1 MVGRETVMRNKI
13 GIIFMMMGA
22 VLVLA
27 ALSLFFWNVQE
38 DKQAGAFAEELLT
51 QVIEHIEI
59 SAADGAACPNPYDF
73 VMPEAEIE
81 GYACIGCLSIPAI
94 NLELPVLSEWND
106 DRLKIALCRYS
117 GSSRMNNLVIAAH
130 NYANHFGHLSR
141 LSPGDVVYFVD
152 MDGLSFSYEVTVV
165 EVLGP
170 EEVEEMTD
178 GTYDLTLFTCT
189 YSGQNRLTVRCER
202 TEDK

>member
-1 MVGRETVMRNKI
+1 
-13 GIIFMMMGA
+13 MMMGA

-81 GYACIGCLSIPAI
+81 GYACIGCLSIPSI
-94 NLELPVLSEWND
+94 WN
-106 DRLKIALCRYS
+106 CRYYPS
-117 GSSRMNNLVIAAH
+117 GMMTGLKL
-130 NYANHFGHLSR
+130 LS
-141 LSPGDVVYFVD
+141 VVTRAPA
-152 MDGLSFSYEVTVV
+152 E
-165 EVLGP
+165 
-170 EEVEEMTD
+170 
-178 GTYDLTLFTCT
+178 
-189 YSGQNRLTVRCER
+189 
-202 TEDK
+202 